1 MFVGSTAADV
11 YHLFWFLNSAERS
24 RIFLPPEASEER
36 KHVLICVF
44 MSSRYRVW
52 KDPSKSGTFAKTNI
66 WSLRKARVW
75 DTWREI
81 TSEYYPRSSRSAANC
96 APPGVGLWHCTF
108 FALSLVLWTDILIQS
123 RIAQPSLQSRSSS
136 QGPQAGPGPG
146 LIHRGPSLF
155 LSSSS
160 SLCLTGDSLRSCV
173 GSAASLCLSRRR
185 NTLVSDVQRA
195 ETLQLPLTD

>member
-66 WSLRKARVW
+66 WSRRKARVW
-75 DTWREI
+75 DTWREM
-81 TSEYYPRSSRSAANC
+81 TSEYYPRSSRSAADC

-108 FALSLVLWTDILIQS
+108 LRSLSFSEPTSWFKAGSLSLPCSPDHRPKVHKQVLVQVWSTEDPPCSWAAAL
-123 RIAQPSLQSRSSS
+123 
-136 QGPQAGPGPG
+136 
-146 LIHRGPSLF
+146 H
-155 LSSSS
+155 
-160 SLCLTGDSLRSCV
+160 CV
-173 GSAASLCLSRRR
+173 Q
-185 NTLVSDVQRA
+185 LVTACVPA
-195 ETLQLPLTD
+195 